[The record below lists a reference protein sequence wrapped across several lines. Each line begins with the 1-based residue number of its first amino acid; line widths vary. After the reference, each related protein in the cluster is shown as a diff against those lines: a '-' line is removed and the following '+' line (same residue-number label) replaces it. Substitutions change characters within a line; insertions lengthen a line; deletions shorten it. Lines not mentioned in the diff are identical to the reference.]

1 MLARLQRLLAADGKC
16 FDVAVDHGIFNEPS
30 FLGGIEDMRRAVDT
44 VIAAAPDAV
53 QLTPGQ
59 APLLQRVAGKA
70 KPALVLRV
78 DVANVYGA
86 HLPRQLFC
94 ELIDDPIEQAL
105 RLDAAAVVVNLL
117 LLPDQPDL
125 HRQCVRN
132 LARARAASA
141 RWGMPLMA
149 EPIAMR
155 LPAGR
160 GGYLVDGDPD
170 KILPLV
176 RQAVELGADLIKADP
191 TDDPADFARVVRVAG
206 DAPVLARGGGK
217 ADELEILR
225 RTHALIQHGAR
236 GIVYGRNV
244 IQHHDP
250 GAMTRAFMAIVH
262 EGATPEAALAVL
274 RGDPGSAAAAS
285 RGVPERR

>member
-1 MLARLQRLLAADGKC
+1 MLARLQRLLASDGCC
-16 FDVAVDHGIFNEPS
+16 FDVAVDHGVFNEPS
-30 FLGGIEDMRRAVDT
+30 FLGGIEDMRRAVET
-44 VIAAAPDAV
+44 VVGAGPDAV

-59 APLLQRVAGKA
+59 APLLQAVPGKA

-78 DVANVYGA
+78 DVANVYGTR
-86 HLPRQLFC
+86 LPRQLFC
-94 ELIDDPIEQAL
+94 ELIGEPVEQAL

-117 LLPDQPDL
+117 LLPDQPEL

-132 LARARAASA
+132 VAWARAACA
-141 RWGMPLMA
+141 RWGMPLMV

-155 LPAGR
+155 LPAGE
-160 GGYLVDGDPD
+160 GGYLVDGDAQ

-176 RQAVELGADLIKADP
+176 RQAVELGADLVKADP

-206 DAPVLARGGGK
+206 DVPVLARGGGK
-217 ADELEILR
+217 ADELDILR
-225 RTHALIQHGAR
+225 RTHALMQQGAR

-244 IQHHDP
+244 IQHPNP

-262 EGATPEAALAVL
+262 DGATPEAALAIL
-274 RGDPGSAAAAS
+274 RGA
-285 RGVPERR
+285 R

>member
-1 MLARLQRLLAADGKC
+1 MG
-16 FDVAVDHGIFNEPS
+16 
-30 FLGGIEDMRRAVDT
+30 RAVAT
-44 VIAAAPDAV
+44 VVTAGPDAV

-59 APLLQRVAGKA
+59 APLLQVVPGKD

-78 DVANVYGA
+78 DVANVYGTR
-86 HLPRQLFC
+86 LPRQLFC
-94 ELIDDPIEQAL
+94 ELIDDPVEQAL

-117 LLPDQPDL
+117 LLPDQPEL

-132 LARARAASA
+132 VARARAACG
-141 RWGMPLMA
+141 RWGMPLMV

-155 LPAGR
+155 LPAGE
-160 GGYLVDGDPD
+160 GGYLVDGDAQQ
-170 KILPLV
+170 ILPLV

-206 DAPVLARGGGK
+206 DVPVLARGGGK

-225 RTHALIQHGAR
+225 RTHALMAQGAR

-244 IQHHDP
+244 IQHANP

-262 EGATPEAALAVL
+262 DGATPEAALAIL
-274 RGDPGSAAAAS
+274 RGAD
-285 RGVPERR
+285 